1 MHVETYFRADTLDD
15 LLREVLPELL
25 QQDQE
30 ITAGQGDF
38 TELFGVMLV
47 LNNPRARLSRTESK
61 GKIFSA
67 LGELFWYLSGTNS
80 YRFITHYLPS
90 EAYKKED
97 DNDDNSVRSGYG
109 ERLLARDGKIN
120 QIDNVIQRLR
130 DQSTS
135 RRAVIQL
142 FDATDL
148 TEDFKQIPCTCTLQ
162 FIVRD
167 GRLNLLVN
175 MRSNDA
181 FRGLPHDVFA
191 FTMIQELIAR
201 SIDVDVG
208 VYKHCAGSLH
218 LYSRDRDGA
227 EAYLSEGWASPIAM
241 GAMPNGDPWDAI
253 GQVKAVEEMARKDQE
268 VDLASASLDPYWM
281 DLCRLFLV
289 FRQWKTKEA
298 HYAESYEACKALNKQ
313 MEDKT
318 YCAFIEA
325 KLDSFE
331 EGNL

>member
-15 LLREVLPELL
+15 LLREVLPRLL
-25 QQDQE
+25 QQDNE
-30 ITAGQGDF
+30 ITASQGDF

-80 YRFITHYLPS
+80 YRFITHYLGRA
-90 EAYKKED
+90 AYKKEND
-97 DNDDNSVRSGYG
+97 DDDNSVRSGYG
-109 ERLLARDGKIN
+109 ERLFARDGTIN
-120 QIDNVIQRLR
+120 QIENVIRRLK
-130 DQSTS
+130 DQSTT

-148 TEDFKQIPCTCTLQ
+148 TEDFKQIPCTCSLQ
-162 FIVRD
+162 FLVRD
-167 GRLNLLVN
+167 RKLNVLVN

-181 FRGLPHDVFA
+181 FLGLPHDVFA

-201 SIDVDVG
+201 SIDADVG

-218 LYSRDRDGA
+218 LYSRDRRDA
-227 EAYLSEGWASPIAM
+227 ESYLSEGWQSKIAM
-241 GAMPNGDPWDAI
+241 SSMPVGDPWGAI
-253 GQVKAVEEMARKDQE
+253 RQVRTIEEIARNDQE
-268 VDLASASLDPYWM
+268 VDLATISLDPYWM

-289 FRQWKTKEA
+289 FQQWKRRETR
-298 HYAESYEACKALNKQ
+298 YTESQEACKALNNQ
-313 MEDKT
+313 MADKT
-318 YCAFIEA
+318 YCAFVQA

-331 EGNL
+331 EGRP